1 MEFLPRIL
9 TLLMLVFSAPTATFC
24 WSVPVHAQAIACS
37 QRPAPVCP
45 SPVRQPQDSPRRSA
59 WRSSYLVILV
69 CLIFSFACELMSL
82 GVGVSQV
89 RATRYPLYQ
98 SVHNRAMLVAF
109 WLVLTVG
116 LTCITA
122 MGHVMADGARNGN
135 GEP

>member
-9 TLLMLVFSAPTATFC
+9 TLMILLSAPTATAC

-37 QRPAPVCP
+37 QRPALVSP
-45 SPVRQPQDSPRRSA
+45 SPVKQPQDSPRRSA

-89 RATRYPLYQ
+89 RSMRHPLYQ
-98 SVHNRAMLVAF
+98 SFHNRAMLVAF

-122 MGHVMADGARNGN
+122 MGHVMADGARNGT